1 MTLTVEQIESTYT
14 VPADA
19 TRQNYY
25 PVRAYWIPI
34 ELREQVLA
42 AYRAERV
49 RVRLRY
55 RGPRTVAIGREM
67 PATNGR
73 TYIRGRHRAM
83 QDCLIADA
91 THFTVYDYSGAR
103 YV

>member
-1 MTLTVEQIESTYT
+1 MTLTVAQIESTYT
-14 VPADA
+14 VPVDA

>member
-1 MTLTVEQIESTYT
+1 MTLTIEQIESTYA

-34 ELREQVLA
+34 ELREQVLT
-42 AYRAERV
+42 AYRETNTRI
-49 RVRLRY
+49 RLRY
-55 RGPRTVAIGREM
+55 RGPRAVAIGREM
-67 PATNGR
+67 PATEGR
-73 TYIRGRHRAM
+73 TYIRGRVRAM

-91 THFTVYDYSGAR
+91 THFTVYDYTSR
-103 YV
+103 